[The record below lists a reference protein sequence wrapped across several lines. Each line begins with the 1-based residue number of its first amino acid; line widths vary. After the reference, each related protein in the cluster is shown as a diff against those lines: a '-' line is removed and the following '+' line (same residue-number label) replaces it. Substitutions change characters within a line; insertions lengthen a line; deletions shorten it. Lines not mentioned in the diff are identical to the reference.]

1 MGPAGYTSLFC
12 ITLCIYFVVYCGH
25 RQQDQTSM
33 LLQER
38 GQENRGSEE
47 DGCTIASVLISKRDG
62 QRQMSHNDGGISR

>member
-1 MGPAGYTSLFC
+1 M
-12 ITLCIYFVVYCGH
+12 V
-25 RQQDQTSM
+25 
-33 LLQER
+33 LQER